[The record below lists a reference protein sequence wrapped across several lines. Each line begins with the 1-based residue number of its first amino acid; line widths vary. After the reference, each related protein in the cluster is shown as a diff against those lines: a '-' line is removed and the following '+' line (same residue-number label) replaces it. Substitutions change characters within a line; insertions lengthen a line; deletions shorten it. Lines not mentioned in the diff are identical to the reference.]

1 MVEVFPATAERVD
14 DLAALFA
21 SNGTVAG
28 CGCMF
33 FLLTGRE
40 FNAGWR
46 NSVNRDR
53 LLAMVGHAD
62 PPMGVVAY
70 RGGEP
75 VGWCATGPR
84 SRYGKAMRSP
94 LYRSRDPTEDD
105 AVWLLPC
112 LFVRREA
119 RGSGLTHHL
128 LAAAVRLAEAHRASA
143 VEAFPLA
150 GGERRPSGEAYLG
163 TEAMFATLG
172 FQPRERP
179 SDRRVIMRLELP
191 KS

>member
-1 MVEVFPATAERVD
+1 MEVLPATADRID

-28 CGCMF
+28 CGCML
-33 FLLTGRE
+33 FLLTGKE
-40 FNAGWR
+40 FDAGWR

-53 LLAMVGHAD
+53 LLSMAADAD
-62 PPMGVVAY
+62 PPVGLLAY
-70 RGGEP
+70 RDGVP

-94 LYRSRDPTEDD
+94 LYRSRDPADDD

-112 LFVRREA
+112 LYVRREA
-119 RGSGLTHHL
+119 RGAGLTHDL
-128 LAAAVRLAEAHRASA
+128 LCAAVDLARSGGASA
-143 VEAFPLA
+143 VEAFPLS

-172 FQPRERP
+172 FHPRERP
-179 SDRRVIMRLELP
+179 SPRRVIMRLDL
-191 KS
+191 